1 MQFRSRV
8 SVLLIIVIIGSFLP
22 IFFLPGN
29 IGEGELPMVIGIL
42 GGSLLLIVLVLFGM
56 QYEIGETHLRI
67 KLGPIPFGKLLIT
80 DITKVERTYN
90 PLSAPAA
97 SLKRLSVKSAKR
109 DFLISPADEKEFIRT
124 LKSRNPNII
133 VEVSDKDDWYRIW
146 DWDI

>member
-1 MQFRSRV
+1 
-8 SVLLIIVIIGSFLP
+8 
-22 IFFLPGN
+22 
-29 IGEGELPMVIGIL
+29 MVIGIL